1 MLSLILL
8 PLYFF
13 LFIGLFLQ
21 LTLYT
26 CLLISFL
33 LSPSLFFF
41 FFFIFF
47 IFLQSKH
54 KKDAFA
60 IRPILLNKLEVEICL
75 SLLPFARVLIAMC
88 HHVPHFSLS
97 FSFCIY
103 MYASPLIMHSFLFY
117 FSFFRLSSSPSPSI
131 TPQLRRFL
139 LPWAHP

>member
-13 LFIGLFLQ
+13 LFIGLFLR

-26 CLLISFL
+26 CLLISYL
-33 LSPSLFFF
+33 LSPAPFFF
-41 FFFIFF
+41 F
-47 IFLQSKH
+47 FLQSKH

-75 SLLPFARVLIAMC
+75 SLFPFAHVLVGMC

>member
-13 LFIGLFLQ
+13 LFIGLFFAANPIYMFTYFFPFVPL
-21 LTLYT
+21 
-26 CLLISFL
+26 
-33 LSPSLFFF
+33 PFFF
-41 FFFIFF
+41 YFFIFF

>member
-13 LFIGLFLQ
+13 LFIGLFLR

-26 CLLISFL
+26 CLLISYL
-33 LSPSLFFF
+33 LSTSPFFF
-41 FFFIFF
+41 F
-47 IFLQSKH
+47 FLQSKH

-75 SLLPFARVLIAMC
+75 SLFPFARVLVAMC

-131 TPQLRRFL
+131 TPRLRRFL

>member
-41 FFFIFF
+41 LFFF